1 MDKLK
6 HVKPLKEHEEDAINY
21 IKEFYKY
28 NSNINGSGGLD
39 RYLDD
44 YDGWLKKLENDRN
57 CIPSEEKVPAETYF
71 LVRESDNKIVGMI
84 NIRLCLNK
92 RLSKFAGH
100 IGYGIRPTERRKG
113 YNKINLYLGMIEA
126 KKLGLNKV
134 MLDCDVNNIASDKTL
149 KSLGGNL
156 ERTEIDPSDKMLTN
170 IYWFDVNETL
180 NKYKDIYEPY
190 IIINDAKKDK

>member
-6 HVKPLKEHEEDAINY
+6 HVKPLKEHEKEAINY
-21 IKEFYKY
+21 IKEFYEY

-44 YDGWLKKLENDRN
+44 YDGWLKKLEDDRN
-57 CIPSEEKVPAETYF
+57 RIPNEEKVPAETYF

-84 NIRLCLNK
+84 NIRLCLNE

-113 YNKINLYLGMIEA
+113 YNKINLYLGLKCLKEHGVKEA
-126 KKLGLNKV
+126 F
-134 MLDCDVNNIASDKTL
+134 LDCEKSNPASSKTIIALGGKLKREYYNDDTKSIVQDYL
-149 KSLGGNL
+149 IDIDKSLK
-156 ERTEIDPSDKMLTN
+156 EKEK
-170 IYWFDVNETL
+170 
-180 NKYKDIYEPY
+180 IYEPM
-190 IIINDAKKDK
+190 ISTSSL

>member
-84 NIRLCLNK
+84 NIRLCLNE

-113 YNKINLYLGMIEA
+113 YNKVNLYLGLKCLKEHGVKEA
-126 KKLGLNKV
+126 F
-134 MLDCDVNNIASDKTL
+134 LDCEKNNPASSKTMIALGGKLKREYYSNYTKSIVQDYL
-149 KSLGGNL
+149 IDIDKSLK
-156 ERTEIDPSDKMLTN
+156 E
-170 IYWFDVNETL
+170 NE
-180 NKYKDIYEPY
+180 KIYEP
-190 IIINDAKKDK
+190 IISTSSL